1 MVCPELTLEVSSLVS
16 DWHRLPRPHKE
27 MKDLA
32 MYIKVAHSAIHE
44 VPSGMLV
51 LTLNLKQTAKLASR
65 LLLAL
70 RSNGEKYLEILKASA
85 VSSSSLTD
93 S

>member
-16 DWHRLPRPHKE
+16 DWHRLPWPHEE

>member
-1 MVCPELTLEVSSLVS
+1 
-16 DWHRLPRPHKE
+16 
-27 MKDLA
+27 
-32 MYIKVAHSAIHE
+32 MYIKVANSAIHE

-65 LLLAL
+65 LLLDL
-70 RSNGEKYLEILKASA
+70 RSNGEKYLVILKASA